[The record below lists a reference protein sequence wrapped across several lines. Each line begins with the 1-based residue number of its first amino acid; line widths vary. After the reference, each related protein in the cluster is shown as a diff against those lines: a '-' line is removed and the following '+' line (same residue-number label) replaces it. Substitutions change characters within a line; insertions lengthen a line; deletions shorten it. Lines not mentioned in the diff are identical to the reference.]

1 MRGMQ
6 RLTVNHRFGK
16 IQFVGPRSQCCGETS
31 LASVQV
37 VSQQGVAPV
46 GKVHSNLMG
55 SAGLQ
60 FHFHQGMLLVLFE
73 GAIDRDCW
81 FAQFV
86 VSNRL
91 QQPLTGVRAQWGVD
105 QFCGGLWASV
115 DDREVPLAHGPFF
128 KLFH

>member
-1 MRGMQ
+1 MRGVQ
-6 RLTVNHRFGK
+6 GLTVNHRYGE
-16 IQFVGPRSQCCGETS
+16 IQFVGPRSQCRRKTP

-60 FHFHQGMLLVLFE
+60 FHFHQGVLLVLFE
-73 GAIDRDCW
+73 GAIDRNRW
-81 FAQFV
+81 FPQFI

-91 QQPLTGVRAQWGVD
+91 QQTLPWVR
-105 QFCGGLWASV
+105 S
-115 DDREVPLAHGPFF
+115 
-128 KLFH
+128 

>member
-1 MRGMQ
+1 MRGVQ

-55 SAGLQ
+55 SAGLK
-60 FHFHQGMLLVLFE
+60 FHFHQGVLIVLFE
-73 GAIDRDCW
+73 GAIDRNRW
-81 FAQFV
+81 FPQFI

-91 QQPLTGVRAQWGVD
+91 QQTLPWVR
-105 QFCGGLWASV
+105 S
-115 DDREVPLAHGPFF
+115 
-128 KLFH
+128 